1 MALAGKSLLC
11 FCQSHNCQTI
21 HIVGLEMGFTSQFSN
36 FSDIKSKH
44 CNVHERDVMI
54 AYCSCRSF
62 EELADRL
69 YGVMPLSLSVQTLCD
84 WCSCNEEVVSIW

>member
-11 FCQSHNCQTI
+11 FCQSHN

-54 AYCSCRSF
+54 AYCF
-62 EELADRL
+62 
-69 YGVMPLSLSVQTLCD
+69 V
-84 WCSCNEEVVSIW
+84 

>member
-11 FCQSHNCQTI
+11 FCQSHKCQTI

-54 AYCSCRSF
+54 AYCF
-62 EELADRL
+62 
-69 YGVMPLSLSVQTLCD
+69 V
-84 WCSCNEEVVSIW
+84 